1 MTDDRTPLLGRR
13 TAEELLAQRVLLLD
27 QPLDDENGSQLCA
40 QLVLL
45 ADEDPTTDISLW
57 INSPG
62 GSVPAMLAIM
72 DTMRLVPND
81 VSTVALGMAYSA
93 GQFLLCTGTP
103 GKRFVMPHAK
113 VLMHQGSA
121 GIGGYAPDIELQ
133 AEDLRSV
140 RDTVLALIASATGQP
155 LERVFSDSLRD
166 RVYTA
171 EEAVAYGFADAVV
184 SDLAQLRRGVRR
196 SIGVT
201 ARAGVPGV
209 AGVGS
214 GLGPALGSGSGR

>member
-1 MTDDRTPLLGRR
+1 MSDDRTPLLGRR

-103 GKRFVMPHAK
+103 GKRFVLPHAK

-184 SDLAQLRRGVRR
+184 SDLAQLRPGVRR

-209 AGVGS
+209 A
-214 GLGPALGSGSGR
+214 ALGSGAGR

>member
-1 MTDDRTPLLGRR
+1 MSDDRPPLLGRR

-27 QPLDDENGSQLCA
+27 RPLDDENGSQLCA

-57 INSPG
+57 IHSPG
-62 GSVPAMLAIM
+62 GSVPAMLAIR
-72 DTMRLVPND
+72 DTMRLLPTD
-81 VSTVALGMAYSA
+81 VATVALGMAYSA
-93 GQFLLCTGTP
+93 GQFLLCSGTR

-140 RDTVLALIASATGQP
+140 RDTVLAIIAEETGQP

-184 SDLAQLRRGVRR
+184 SDLAQLRPGVRR

-201 ARAGVPGV
+201 ARAGVRG
-209 AGVGS
+209 AGVRGAGASAGS
-214 GLGPALGSGSGR
+214 AR

>member
-1 MTDDRTPLLGRR
+1 MSDDRTPLLGRR

-103 GKRFVMPHAK
+103 GKRFVLPHAK

-140 RDTVLALIASATGQP
+140 RDTVLALIAAATGQP

-184 SDLAQLRRGVRR
+184 SDLAQLRPGVRR

-209 AGVGS
+209 A
-214 GLGPALGSGSGR
+214 ALGSGAGR